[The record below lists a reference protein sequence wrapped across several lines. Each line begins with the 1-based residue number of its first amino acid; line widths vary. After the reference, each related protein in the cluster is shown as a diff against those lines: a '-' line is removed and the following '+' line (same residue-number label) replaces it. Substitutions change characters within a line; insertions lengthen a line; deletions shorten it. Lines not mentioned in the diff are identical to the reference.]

1 MSEDLLFAKIAEPE
15 MTAINFDDYFCDRMG
30 EEERGHVEVFT
41 KLWNLR
47 PYDKTN
53 GEITRIPLLVASYQ
67 KVKEETKD
75 WGNNR
80 KQTKEIS
87 ELPLIRRILVG
98 ADSVVQ
104 TTRLRAFETNK
115 KRMAKFS
122 ETRDAVLRGQKRCRA
137 AIHAVCI
144 HR

>member
-1 MSEDLLFAKIAEPE
+1 M
-15 MTAINFDDYFCDRMG
+15 
-30 EEERGHVEVFT
+30 FT

-53 GEITRIPLLVASYQ
+53 DEITGIPLLVASYQ

-80 KQTKEIS
+80 KQTEEIS
-87 ELPLIRRILVG
+87 EFPLIRRILLG

-104 TTRLRAFETNK
+104 TPRLKTFETYK

-122 ETRDAVLRGQKRCRA
+122 ETIDTMLRGQKRCRA

-144 HR
+144 HG